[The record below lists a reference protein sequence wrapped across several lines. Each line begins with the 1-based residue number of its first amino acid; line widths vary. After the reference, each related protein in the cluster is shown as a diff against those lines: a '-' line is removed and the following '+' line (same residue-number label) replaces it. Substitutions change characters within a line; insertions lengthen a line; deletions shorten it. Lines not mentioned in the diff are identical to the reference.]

1 MLVEILNDKV
11 ILDPKDW
18 TWAWN
23 MGGDDFALPLAAID
37 EDQFDDIYVKAN
49 GKTVW
54 MKEINKYQR
63 ENIVQILLD
72 NGIPVTAQNI
82 AIFWDRGGRPTADND
97 LDMDAYSTDFLQSNM
112 K

>member
-1 MLVEILNDKV
+1 MARRDLSIRPSEKYLQ
-11 ILDPKDW
+11 P
-18 TWAWN
+18 
-23 MGGDDFALPLAAID
+23 FID
-37 EDQFDDIYVKAN
+37 EFIKKN
-49 GKTVW
+49 GGKKWTD
-54 MKEINKYQR
+54 INKYQR

-97 LDMDAYSTDFLQSNM
+97 LDMNAYSTDFLQSNM